1 MKESVRRYNRF
12 HGEFTAWTLKQAIRN
27 TEVSSQ
33 MQNWSVSTG
42 QPPAAFHPPSLFAFL
57 HVFCI
62 IVCFCNSPSC
72 EISQK
77 HWQALTPIELGNPR
91 PGIAQD
97 QPVIFAYFQVFQ
109 KFSWHPY
116 LYRFL
121 YEVSFQKFLIL
132 CYSSFRVGWSVWW
145 VRGIKPKRFISY
157 FFK

>member
-1 MKESVRRYNRF
+1 MKESVRCYNRF
-12 HGEFTAWTLKQAIRN
+12 QGEFSEWTLKQAIRN

-42 QPPAAFHPPSLFAFL
+42 QPPAAFHPQSLFAFL

-62 IVCFCNSPSC
+62 IVCFCNSQSC
-72 EISQK
+72 KISQK

-91 PGIAQD
+91 PGISQD
-97 QPVIFAYFQVFQ
+97 QPVIFFAYFQVSQ

-121 YEVSFQKFLIL
+121 YEVSFQKFLDSL
-132 CYSSFRVGWSVWW
+132 LFQFQGWLVGLVGQGDKTQE
-145 VRGIKPKRFISY
+145 VY
-157 FFK
+157 FLFF